1 MNSQKYPELV
11 NFIGFN
17 EEDVEMDTEENEKN
31 AIFEKHLEYSE
42 MVVEIKK
49 GRFFQGRLNV
59 SRVNMDEA
67 TVNVPGLN

>member
-49 GRFFQGRLNV
+49 GRFF
-59 SRVNMDEA
+59 
-67 TVNVPGLN
+67 